1 MSAETGT
8 AGPAEL
14 DGAVLRATGVT
25 AGYGGDPVIRDI
37 SVQVEPGQV
46 VSLVGA
52 NGSGKSTLLKS
63 LVGVIRMSAGTV
75 TVGGR
80 DLTGRP
86 PEDIARAGVGYV
98 PQVDDVFAPLTVR
111 ENLEMGGYLLPSS
124 QVRAR
129 IEEVMTIFPRLGTMA
144 GRQAGKLSGGERK
157 MLAMGRVLMVS
168 PDVFLLDEPTA
179 NLAPA
184 IARSLLQDQV
194 RRLATGGAAVLVVE
208 QRARAVLAIS
218 DHTYVLA
225 GGEVRMS
232 GSPAE
237 LIASPAFVESF
248 LGGTVARLL
257 SLGEPLHDFVP
268 VRLDRFAEAGEGTVE
283 QPHLGSRQLG
293 LELRPG
299 RSHREA
305 PDPPVLEVAGDR
317 EQAALLQVLD
327 RAVDGLL
334 RYRQDGQQLA
344 DGDPRVAPDEV
355 EDPVVCPPEP
365 ALGEHLVRQRGEGTV
380 AEVQLLDGA
389 AQRGLPIWVKHLDL
403 PLARAHN
410 CGK

>member
-1 MSAETGT
+1 LSAETGV
-8 AGPAEL
+8 AEPGPAEFG
-14 DGAVLRATGVT
+14 GAALRATGVT

-37 SVQVEPGQV
+37 SVHVEPGQV

-98 PQVDDVFAPLTVR
+98 PQVDDVFAPLTVK

-124 QVRAR
+124 QIRAR
-129 IEEVMTIFPRLGTMA
+129 IDEVVSVFPRLGTML
-144 GRQAGKLSGGERK
+144 GRPAGKLSGGERK
-157 MLAMGRVLMVS
+157 MLAMGRVLMLS
-168 PDVFLLDEPTA
+168 PGVFLLDEPTA

-237 LIASPAFVESF
+237 LAESPAFVESF
-248 LGGTVARLL
+248 LGGTVARLASGASGNRHRPPAPTGETPP
-257 SLGEPLHDFVP
+257 SLPWIVYS
-268 VRLDRFAEAGEGTVE
+268 TMIMK
-283 QPHLGSRQLG
+283 S
-293 LELRPG
+293 
-299 RSHREA
+299 
-305 PDPPVLEVAGDR
+305 
-317 EQAALLQVLD
+317 
-327 RAVDGLL
+327 
-334 RYRQDGQQLA
+334 
-344 DGDPRVAPDEV
+344 
-355 EDPVVCPPEP
+355 
-365 ALGEHLVRQRGEGTV
+365 
-380 AEVQLLDGA
+380 
-389 AQRGLPIWVKHLDL
+389 
-403 PLARAHN
+403 
-410 CGK
+410 